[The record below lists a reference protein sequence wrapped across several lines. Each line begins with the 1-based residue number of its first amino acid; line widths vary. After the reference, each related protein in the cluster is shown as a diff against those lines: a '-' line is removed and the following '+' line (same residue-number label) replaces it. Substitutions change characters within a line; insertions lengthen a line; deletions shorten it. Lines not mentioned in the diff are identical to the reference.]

1 MSLQCCGFC
10 GGGLPLE
17 PMQIM
22 GESHPWMAVFLPHR
36 ECRLLEIPVSKTANR
51 NSVNIRNHFEFPIHC
66 AAAIWAKMLADF
78 AIIQSVADIDL
89 PGVPDFYLW
98 PFIIS
103 ANSKHR
109 TRPAL
114 TLSAV
119 AGQNKR
125 RFARSLNAQSAATTV
140 SSPGHDCDLHLKS
153 AVLPAR
159 PRSLAIDWPVVG
171 SALISCALQPFEP

>member
-1 MSLQCCGFC
+1 
-10 GGGLPLE
+10 
-17 PMQIM
+17 MQIM

-51 NSVNIRNHFEFPIHC
+51 NSVNIRNHVEFPKHC

-125 RFARSLNAQSAATTV
+125 RFARNLNAQSAATTV
-140 SSPGHDCDLHLKS
+140 SSPGHDCGPSPASLRSAGVNEVKGFRTGIHLS
-153 AVLPAR
+153 SEIFQVTRNLMAV
-159 PRSLAIDWPVVG
+159 RSM
-171 SALISCALQPFEP
+171 